1 MILNVS
7 WVELEKVHVTFT
19 NASLYIWNLLMW
31 RFVKSHVM
39 IYLCRII
46 LHCVGFPT
54 QLNISCDVFQSSH
67 EDAVTF
73 TNMPLHFQ
81 SLQYTISNVTWDDV
95 VFLVKHLM
103 WWCFVYVTICDHHMR
118 WSWSCDVAQPFMYT
132 QCNGGCLKVKPCQV
146 DAIASWQWGWWGWKL
161 QPP

>member
-81 SLQYTISNVTWDDV
+81 SLQYTISNVTWDDG
-95 VFLVKHLM
+95 VFLAKHLM
-103 WWCFVYVTICDHHMR
+103 WWFFFYVTICDHHMR
-118 WSWSCDVAQPFMYT
+118 WSWSCDVIGTPVLVSLSPAVSCTFIVARWWE
-132 QCNGGCLKVKPCQV
+132 N
-146 DAIASWQWGWWGWKL
+146 SFFFREQWTRNRR
-161 QPP
+161 